1 MKAKAVVPREQ
12 ANRDIEDAVAY
23 DLGEG
28 AQSAALSFIDE
39 LEEAYVHISRCR
51 GTGSTRYAHELNLPG
66 LRSWPLARFPHIVF
80 CFEQSDRIDVC
91 HVLHGRRDIPAW
103 IQASEI
109 DS

>member
-39 LEEAYVHISRCR
+39 VEEAYVHISRCP
-51 GTGSTRYAHELNLPG
+51 GTGGFHALRTRAQLAGAALLAAGSLPTHG
-66 LRSWPLARFPHIVF
+66 LLLRTVRPHRRLARPP
-80 CFEQSDRIDVC
+80 R
-91 HVLHGRRDIPAW
+91 
-103 IQASEI
+103 QAG
-109 DS
+109 